1 MVKKIVKILKQ
12 FKRRIIQVL
21 ADLYN
26 SGIFKPSWDYLSELN
41 KIKLPFRVN
50 TNIIQ
55 LLDISVADK
64 RVLICMLFLNLW
76 ALQGGKKEMKSVFA
90 CNSYCVCLCTRR
102 NRHF

>member
-41 KIKLPFRVN
+41 IIKLPFRVN

-64 RVLICMLFLNLW
+64 SFNLYVVFKS
-76 ALQGGKKEMKSVFA
+76 LGITGG
-90 CNSYCVCLCTRR
+90 
-102 NRHF
+102 